1 MPSTRNHVILS
12 ICMSQVNEW
21 DQNNVI
27 MTGGTD
33 GVIRVYIIFILLVIS
48 QLLMSLYRVKR
59 CGA

>member
-1 MPSTRNHVILS
+1 MILS

-48 QLLMSLYRVKR
+48 HLLMSLNRVKR